1 MKPEPKEEVSSDI
14 TEVKPEPEVKSNVE
28 QSDLTKKVKETLD
41 KATKDNKQS
50 EITKRANVDY
60 SGVANKPGVIQANTK
75 VNKELPYT
83 GDEGS
88 YAGVGMLLGLLGFL
102 GIKKRA

>member
-1 MKPEPKEEVSSDI
+1 M
-14 TEVKPEPEVKSNVE
+14 
-28 QSDLTKKVKETLD
+28 
-41 KATKDNKQS
+41 
-50 EITKRANVDY
+50 
-60 SGVANKPGVIQANTK
+60 IQANTK

-102 GIKKRA
+102 GIKKTRIDNTPVANGRI